1 MKKFFIE
8 SRIFGKS
15 LSLTLILLLAVNCQT
30 DESAD
35 IGIKENLPTEGI
47 DAQSQARAREI
58 VNSDEY
64 REFTNQNESF
74 FDKIQDE
81 NFFTLELFDFDNQT
95 YNYDLINKRLSGT
108 SFKSA
113 EEFVREYE
121 KMISLGVELGKK
133 HPDLA
138 DPLMQEAMMNVDI
151 EEPISQNEQG
161 VRNQWTNY
169 CKQDCYR
176 TNRTCRADADGAYAA
191 AILGCVCTGAGFC
204 PCAVA
209 ISFAYGV
216 ALRYCDNKRD
226 DCLWRCDYL

>member
-1 MKKFFIE
+1 MGFY
-8 SRIFGKS
+8 
-15 LSLTLILLLAVNCQT
+15 LISMILLAVNCQT

-35 IGIKENLPTEGI
+35 IGIKKNLPTEGI
-47 DAQSQARAREI
+47 DLQSQARAREI
-58 VNSDEY
+58 VESKEY

-81 NFFTLELFDFDNQT
+81 NFFTLELFDFENQT
-95 YNYDLINKRLSGT
+95 YNYDLINQRLQGT

-151 EEPISQNEQG
+151 EEPISQNELG
-161 VRNQWTNY
+161 VRNQKLYCEWRCREAQTN
-169 CKQDCYR
+169 CKRSAGGWYIAELSFCGIACVATGVGCACFAAASFHYGVML
-176 TNRTCRADADGAYAA
+176 RTCDDDYYFCRS
-191 AILGCVCTGAGFC
+191 GCIG
-204 PCAVA
+204 
-209 ISFAYGV
+209 
-216 ALRYCDNKRD
+216 
-226 DCLWRCDYL
+226 DY